1 MIDIKLI
8 RETPDLV
15 KEGIK
20 KREMNLD
27 SVVDEILVLDGEVR
41 QMKAAVEALRAE
53 QNADSKKIPQLKK
66 EGGDVAALMAHMKE
80 LSETIKADDA
90 KLDALAE
97 KQKTLL
103 LSLPRGSH

>member
-66 EGGDVAALMAHMKE
+66 EG
-80 LSETIKADDA
+80 
-90 KLDALAE
+90 
-97 KQKTLL
+97 
-103 LSLPRGSH
+103 

>member
-41 QMKAAVEALRAE
+41 
-53 QNADSKKIPQLKK
+53 
-66 EGGDVAALMAHMKE
+66 
-80 LSETIKADDA
+80 
-90 KLDALAE
+90 LAE
-97 KQKTLL
+97 ETWTLFC
-103 LSLPRGSH
+103 SIR